1 MTLLILGLIL
11 FLGVHSMRVFGEGPR
26 TALQA
31 RLGELGYK
39 GAYSIA
45 SLAGLVLIVVGYGAA
60 RENPQIVWIAP
71 VWTRH
76 LAALLTLVSFVLLA
90 AAYVPG
96 NAIKARL
103 HHPMVLGVKVWALS
117 HLLANG
123 MLADILLFGGFL
135 LWAVLSFRAARGRD
149 RAAGTVY
156 PAGRGAPTLV
166 AVAVG
171 VGAWAVIAFWAHG
184 VLFGVKP
191 FGG

>member
-11 FLGVHSMRVFGEGPR
+11 FLGTHSARVFGEGPR
-26 TALQA
+26 TALRS

-39 GAYSIA
+39 GAYSVA
-45 SLAGLVLIVVGYGAA
+45 SLAGLVLIVVGYGAT
-60 RENPQIVWIAP
+60 RESPQIVWIAP
-71 VWTRH
+71 IWTRH
-76 LAALLTLVSFVLLA
+76 VAALLTLLAFVLLA

-156 PAGRGAPTLV
+156 PVGRAGPTLV
-166 AVAVG
+166 AVGVG
-171 VGAWAVIAFWAHG
+171 VVAWAVTAFWAHG